1 MADYRDSVASADTLL
16 LLLMLQCL
24 LLQLDELQ
32 LRLVELLYQYDKEE
46 QRQTRFNPLP
56 KAARSSWEAF
66 SDMIPDDLFRR
77 MFRMTK
83 ENFAKL
89 CAFFG

>member
-32 LRLVELLYQYDKEE
+32 LRLVELLYQYEKEAVSN
-46 QRQTRFNPLP
+46 RLCLSLFLGFFKYLAVFFKSILLGYVCRFF
-56 KAARSSWEAF
+56 WAF
-66 SDMIPDDLFRR
+66 LSI
-77 MFRMTK
+77 
-83 ENFAKL
+83 
-89 CAFFG
+89 